1 MPQTDLSFRYVPS
14 SSLRS
19 SAAGLIVVERT
30 STKTHSDAPCFFTV
44 SAEPWTVEDLLHEDS
59 ITDKVP
65 LQRLQLLG
73 MNPTSPSVNLKVF
86 SSQTWIISRSLL
98 SSTGQSKE
106 LRDLLCNP
114 HLRQLLRSVD
124 GADNKY
130 DAMKAAMQEPL
141 FVEFSDR
148 CLKIAD
154 DEAKTSDA
162 YDL

>member
-1 MPQTDLSFRYVPS
+1 MQICSVCSDQTPKYRCPTCKIRYCSLGCYKRHKDTCVP
-14 SSLRS
+14 LEQPPP
-19 SAAGLIVVERT
+19 VEPEAKDPVNT
-30 STKTHSDAPCFFTV
+30 
-44 SAEPWTVEDLLHEDS
+44 EPWTVEDLLHEDS

-65 LQRLQLLG
+65 LQRLQLL
-73 MNPTSPSVNLKVF
+73 
-86 SSQTWIISRSLL
+86 
-98 SSTGQSKE
+98 GQSKE

-148 CLKIAD
+148 CLKIVD
-154 DEAKTSDA
+154 DEAKSSDA